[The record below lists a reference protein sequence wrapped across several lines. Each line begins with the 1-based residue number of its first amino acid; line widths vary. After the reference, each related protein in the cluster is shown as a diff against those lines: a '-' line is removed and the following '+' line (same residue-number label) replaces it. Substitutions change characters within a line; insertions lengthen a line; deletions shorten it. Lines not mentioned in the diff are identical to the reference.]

1 MNKRGEIMY
10 LVIDVGATYTKYGY
24 FQKDGTKI
32 KDGKIPTVKTNKE
45 DFYQS
50 LLQLKQPQL
59 NGIALSMPG
68 LIDSHHGIIHAIT
81 LLPFLKNTNV
91 QNELSHLF
99 QLPVT
104 LENDAKCAT
113 YGEMWK
119 GNLQNIQNGLFM
131 VFGSGIGGT
140 LIIDGKIIKG
150 PRYKAGEIGS
160 ILMPLDNQYHTIT
173 NFGKNNNANI
183 IIKKLSQ
190 IMNCDNDGI
199 TVFNKLSQHPEAYQ
213 FFQTYCKEIALI
225 IYNLDYIL
233 DLDVVCI
240 GGGIS
245 EQPLFIKTIQEQFQ
259 DLRTRY
265 QEDNHQPIITTCQ
278 HFNEANLLG
287 ALYYHLQKKC
297 QTK

>member
-1 MNKRGEIMY
+1 MY

-24 FQKDGTKI
+24 FKKDGAKI
-32 KDGKIPTVKTNKE
+32 EDGKIPTVKTNKE
-45 DFYQS
+45 EFYQS
-50 LLQLKQPQL
+50 LLQLKHPHL
-59 NGIALSMPG
+59 KGIACSMPG
-68 LIDSHHGIIHAIT
+68 LIDSEQGIIHAIT

-91 QNELSHLF
+91 KDELSHLF

-119 GNLQNIQNGLFM
+119 GSLQNIQNGLFI

-140 LIIDGKIIKG
+140 IILDRKIVKS

-160 ILMPLDNQYHTIT
+160 ILMPLDNQYNTIT
-173 NFGKNNNANI
+173 NFGKNNNANT

-190 IMNCDNDGI
+190 IMKCDNDGI
-199 TVFNKLSQHPEAYQ
+199 IVFNKLPFYAEAYQ
-213 FFQTYCKEIALI
+213 YFQTYCKEIALI

-245 EQPLFIKTIQEQFQ
+245 EQPLFIKTIQEQF
-259 DLRTRY
+259 DYLRNTY
-265 QEDNHQPIITTCQ
+265 QEDYHQPTITTCQ
-278 HFNEANLLG
+278 YFNEANLLG
-287 ALYYHLQKKC
+287 ALFYHLQY
-297 QTK
+297 TSTN